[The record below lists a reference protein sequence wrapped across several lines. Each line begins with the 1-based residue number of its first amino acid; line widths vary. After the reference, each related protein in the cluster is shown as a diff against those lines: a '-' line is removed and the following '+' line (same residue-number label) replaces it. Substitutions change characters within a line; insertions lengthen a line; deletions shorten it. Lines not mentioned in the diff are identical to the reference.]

1 MQISQD
7 AVSSAPATDET
18 KPGASEE
25 RVAPNDAVGTAAVD
39 PAVQNPGGNRDA
51 GRVSGRKRGRSN
63 RSNARELRPADPPTG
78 EAPAREDESEDF
90 TEEDLRRLRG
100 EMPVAGKAKKKRRY

>member
-7 AVSSAPATDET
+7 AVSSAPVPNET
-18 KPGASEE
+18 KPGAAEE
-25 RVAPNDAVGTAAVD
+25 RVVPNDAVGTAAVES
-39 PAVQNPGGNRDA
+39 AVPNPGGNRDA

-63 RSNARELRPADPPTG
+63 RSNARDLRPADPLTD
-78 EAPAREDESEDF
+78 EAPARDDESEDF